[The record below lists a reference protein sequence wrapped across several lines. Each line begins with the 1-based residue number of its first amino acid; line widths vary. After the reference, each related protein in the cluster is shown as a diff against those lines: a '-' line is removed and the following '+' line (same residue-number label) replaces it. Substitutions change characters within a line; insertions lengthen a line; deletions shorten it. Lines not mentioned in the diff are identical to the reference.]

1 MPIYEFLCKTCKRP
15 FEVMRPMSAT
25 EDPAC
30 PACGGAEVSRKLS
43 VFFSGGAGAKASSG
57 GGGGGS
63 CCSGGGCACH

>member
-1 MPIYEFLCKTCKRP
+1 MPIYEFLCKTCKKP
-15 FEVMRPMSAT
+15 FEVIRPMSAT

-30 PACGGAEVSRKLS
+30 PECGGAEVSRKLS
-43 VFFSGGAGAKASSG
+43 VFFSGAAGAKAS

>member
-1 MPIYEFLCKTCKRP
+1 MPIYEFLCKTCKKP

-25 EDPAC
+25 DDPAC
-30 PACGGAEVSRKLS
+30 PECGGAEVSRKLS
-43 VFFSGGAGAKASSG
+43 LFFSGTAGAKPNG